1 MEQNARMTVAVMEDP
16 SRLQSLARTAAALPT
31 FDRLVLQ
38 LRWAEG
44 LNRIEAAAVLDAEP
58 ASVLAAEMRLRD
70 WAIRSTEVDQ
80 DQRDIA
86 VVDHA

>member
-1 MEQNARMTVAVMEDP
+1 MTVVVMDGP
-16 SRLQSLARTAAALPT
+16 ARLRFLSRISAELST

-38 LRWAEG
+38 LRWSEGFSRAET
-44 LNRIEAAAVLDAEP
+44 AATLDAEP

-70 WAIRSTEVDQ
+70 WAARSTEVEQ

-86 VVDHA
+86 EVDHA